1 MNRNFKL
8 TLLSKMS
15 YGELQSCSINL
26 RMRLF
31 IIYFVGIA
39 RTTEMLNRRTVVKMR
54 QNKGFIKLH

>member
-1 MNRNFKL
+1 
-8 TLLSKMS
+8 MS